1 MAQKIGVDATTLT
14 KNHNG
19 GKNQVCLNLL
29 RGFEKNGVAGRFVIF
44 CLPEMTDDISKLTPN
59 ATVVTIHPGKIWKK
73 TVTEIRIR
81 TFILPRYLKKYQ
93 IGALLFPD
101 SNTGIRRYKIP
112 TVVVPNDIQAKTHK
126 ERFPFKARLFD
137 SFFYHFDFKLRDR
150 IVAMSDFDR
159 QEITSIYPAVAKKIV
174 KISNPIFTDYFMSA
188 SLHKGEHGVVE
199 QTHVSGLFKNV
210 QMQGAQ
216 KTEPRGVYGHTLSD
230 TVCGATQQARRA
242 LQGMS
247 VRVVPFRVFQQ
258 SQNPYITAVNI
269 QHRHKNIITLI
280 KAFEKIKDIIPHDLY
295 LVGRMTADSEH
306 LVSYVQEHRLSDRII
321 FKGFLDDT
329 TLAEIIKGGALY
341 VNPSLYEGFGMTCVE
356 AMLAGAPTL
365 VSRISAIPE
374 VTMGLCDYYEPPDD
388 AQALAEAIK
397 GILLNKEKK
406 TPAELEIIS
415 RKIYDQYNYI
425 KISRQYFDLI
435 TSLMKD

>member
-44 CLPEMTDDISKLTPN
+44 CLPEMTDDISKLTPS

-93 IGALLFPD
+93 IGAFLFPAC
-101 SNTGIRRYKIP
+101 NTGIRRYKIP
-112 TVVVPNDIQAKTHK
+112 TVVAPNDIQAKTHK
-126 ERFPFKARLFD
+126 ERFSFKARLFD

-159 QEITSIYPAVAKKIV
+159 QEIASVYPAVAKKII

-188 SLHKGEHGVVE
+188 GRYKA
-199 QTHVSGLFKNV
+199 K
-210 QMQGAQ
+210 
-216 KTEPRGVYGHTLSD
+216 
-230 TVCGATQQARRA
+230 
-242 LQGMS
+242 
-247 VRVVPFRVFQQ
+247 
-258 SQNPYITAVNI
+258 NPYITAVNI

-306 LVSYVQEHRLSDRII
+306 LVSYVHEHRLSDRII

-329 TLAEIIKGGALY
+329 KLAEIIKGCALY

-356 AMLAGAPTL
+356 AMLAGAPAL
-365 VSRISAIPE
+365 VSRVSAIPE
-374 VTMGLCDYYEPPDD
+374 VTMGLCDYYDPPDD
-388 AQALAEAIK
+388 ARALAHAIK
-397 GILLNKEKK
+397 KILLNKEKK

-435 TSLMKD
+435 TSLMPDI